1 MRTEGETL
9 TFTHIPD
16 KAKVQVFLKDG
27 TCFTGTLRQSA
38 GVALGIGARTAGTIQ
53 PGGRLAQVRRGQG
66 YRGAFEQTIR
76 RGGDAEIRGN
86 CIHSA
91 KNEAGIRR

>member
-38 GVALGIGARTAGTIQ
+38 GWPWVSVQGQ
-53 PGGRLAQVRRGQG
+53 QEPFSLADVSPK
-66 YRGAFEQTIR
+66 F
-76 RGGDAEIRGN
+76 AEVKVIEVLSN
-86 CIHSA
+86 KPSA
-91 KNEAGIRR
+91 EELVLLHHQSLQLCV